1 MDCGGFHVEQPF
13 KIVKK
18 QVLQQ
23 YYLLYRAIQGAQLLK
38 TAGKLSPGNLNS
50 NIFCILLQTIRMKRL
65 LPLFLLLLILGC
77 QKEPGAGNNNTG
89 VPEATYL
96 NVAYGTDLKQKIDVY
111 LPAGRSIAS
120 TKAIILIHGG
130 AWSTGD
136 KADFNAYVD
145 TLKKRQPDYAIFN
158 INYRLASA
166 AGNFFP
172 SQENDVKAAFD
183 FIVSKTNEYNISQ
196 KTVLLGASAGGH
208 LALLQ
213 GYKNTSPVKAKAIV
227 DFFGPT
233 DMADLYNHP
242 ADPSLLPVLQVLLSG
257 TPTTNAAM
265 YQQSSPINY
274 VTAQSPPTIIFQGGA
289 DPLVPVSQSATLNT
303 NLQTLGVAHQYVLY
317 PTEGHGWVGAN
328 LTHSFNAIQAF
339 LAANVN

>member
-1 MDCGGFHVEQPF
+1 M
-13 KIVKK
+13 KT
-18 QVLQQ
+18 
-23 YYLLYRAIQGAQLLK
+23 LLK
-38 TAGKLSPGNLNS
+38 
-50 NIFCILLQTIRMKRL
+50 C
-65 LPLFLLLLILGC
+65 LLLCFIVSC
-77 QKEPGAGNNNTG
+77 QKEDFNPGTAPLS
-89 VPEATYL
+89 PETQL
-96 NVAYGTDLKQKIDVY
+96 NVAYGSDPTQQMDIY
-111 LPAGRSIAS
+111 LPGGRNTDT
-120 TKAIILIHGG
+120 TKVIILIHGG
-130 AWSTGD
+130 AWNQGD
-136 KADFNAYVD
+136 KADFTEYVD
-145 TLKKRQPDYAIFN
+145 TLKKRLPGYAIFN
-158 INYRLASA
+158 INYRLATGTS
-166 AGNFFP
+166 NFFP
-172 SQENDVKAAFD
+172 SQEDDVKAAVE
-183 FIVSKTNEYNISQ
+183 FIYGKRDIYKISG
-196 KTVLLGASAGGH
+196 KFVLLGASAGGH

-242 ADPSLLPVLQVLLSG
+242 ADPSLLPVMQVLLSG